1 MQVPLIQVTIRR
13 DANTITPITVPAYER
28 TLLRNM
34 FGAENVQGD
43 DVIGAYEA
51 DPAGEYERLCAKYG
65 TNKVIKVFGDDG
77 GERLQELVEK
87 AAAGEAKPAK
97 GKAKKADDAESAE

>member
-43 DVIGAYEA
+43 DVIGTYEA

-87 AAAGEAKPAK
+87 AGEAKPAK
-97 GKAKKADDAESAE
+97 GKAKKADDADSAE